1 MSRAE
6 CVYTYCIRA
15 FSFSCWFYLR
25 QMWRGLWQQPPMAYV
40 RFSNHARVRA
50 RKTNLPATGRAGA
63 LRSGLGAV
71 RIYF

>member
-1 MSRAE
+1 M
-6 CVYTYCIRA
+6 CVYLLYTGFFI
-15 FSFSCWFYLR
+15 FLLVFLR